1 LLIKEKQMNI
11 DRFLA
16 FAITAS
22 SLVLLIENYNNPV
35 AATAWAVAMVGWTT
49 VYLREL
55 KKTLG

>member
-1 LLIKEKQMNI
+1 MNM

-16 FAITAS
+16 FTITAS